1 MIREIGVREAQARA
15 ERERGSAKP
24 PTMSAAVIIAGSFLF
39 LGATAVSLF
48 AKCPVSDGETV
59 VVRAPAGDLQVDT
72 SARDFSVDV
81 QVDTNLVQVQETCGK
96 ETVEFTGNAPDPSQ
110 IRSAVIWRIV
120 TPKNVKLDL
129 VTMTGNISIADT
141 EADAVLRTA
150 GGSITT
156 GQIKGKAALIT
167 QGGSVKA
174 GNVGG
179 DAEIRSQGGTLE
191 VGDVGGNAE
200 FHTTA
205 GQIRAGTIAGSV
217 TAEGG
222 RAIFIIKG
230 GDVKATT
237 NAGDISIGDA
247 DRINAK
253 TTGGTITSRRVRGP
267 FQGHTDSGDI
277 RLDSAA
283 AWVEASTGSGNIVV
297 HVIPENIDGD
307 LHMDLQ
313 AGIGDVTVYVPP
325 RIKAT
330 IDATVQR
337 PAFQAQQIISD
348 FPMSGIAPGRPV
360 RGLIPNNRFFSPTH
374 SQSLLNGGGNQIT
387 LHTSLGK
394 ITIRRQ

>member
-1 MIREIGVREAQARA
+1 MIREIGVVG
-15 ERERGSAKP
+15 GS
-24 PTMSAAVIIAGSFLF
+24 VLF
-39 LGATAVSLF
+39 LVATALSLF
-48 AKCPVSDGETV
+48 AKCPVSEGETV

-72 SARDFSVDV
+72 STRDSSVDV

-96 ETVEFTGNAPDPSQ
+96 EIVEYTGNAPDPNQ
-110 IRSAVIWRIV
+110 IRSAIIWRIV
-120 TPKNVKLDL
+120 TPKNVNLDL
-129 VTMTGNISIADT
+129 VTMTGNISITDT

-156 GQIKGKAALIT
+156 GQIKGRAALIT

-191 VGDVGGNAE
+191 IGDVGGNAE

-205 GQIRAGTIAGSV
+205 GQIRAGSIAGSV

-222 RAIFIIKG
+222 RAIFIIKA

-247 DRINAK
+247 GRINAK
-253 TTGGTITSRRVRGP
+253 TVGGTITSRRVRGP
-267 FQGHTDSGDI
+267 FQGHTESGDI
-277 RLDSAA
+277 RLDNAA

-313 AGIGDVTVYVPP
+313 AGIGDVTIYIPP

-330 IDATVQR
+330 VDATVQR

-360 RGLIPNNRFFSPTH
+360 RGLIPNSRFFSPTH

>member
-1 MIREIGVREAQARA
+1 MIRGIGVREAQARQ
-15 ERERGSAKP
+15 
-24 PTMSAAVIIAGSFLF
+24 SAALIIGGSLLLLVI
-39 LGATAVSLF
+39 TASTLS
-48 AKCPVSDGETV
+48 AKCPVSDGATLI
-59 VVRAPAGDLQVDT
+59 VRAPAGDLQVDT
-72 SARDFSVDV
+72 TARDAFVDV
-81 QVDTNLVQVQETCGK
+81 QVENNLVQVQETCGK
-96 ETVEFTGNAPDPSQ
+96 QIVEFIGTAPDISQ
-110 IRSAVIWRIV
+110 IRGPITWRIV
-120 TPKNVKLDL
+120 TPKNVNLDL
-129 VTMTGNISIADT
+129 VTVAGNINVSDT
-141 EADAVLRTA
+141 DANAVLRTG

-156 GQIKGKAALIT
+156 GQIKGKAAIVT
-167 QGGSVKA
+167 QGGFVKA
-174 GNVGG
+174 GSIGG
-179 DAEIRSQGGTLE
+179 DAELRSQGGTLE
-191 VGDVGGNAE
+191 IGDVGGNAE

-222 RAIFIIKG
+222 RAIFIIKA

-247 DRINAK
+247 ERINAK
-253 TTGGTITSRRVRGP
+253 TAGGTITSRHVRGP
-267 FQGHTDSGDI
+267 FQGHTESGDI
-277 RLDSAA
+277 RLDNAA
-283 AWVEASTGSGNIVV
+283 AWVEASTGAGNIVV
-297 HVIPENIDGD
+297 HVIPDNIDGD

-313 AGIGDVTVYVPP
+313 AGIGDVTIYVPP
-325 RIKAT
+325 RLKAT

-374 SQSLLNGGGNQIT
+374 SQSLLNGGGNQII

>member
-1 MIREIGVREAQARA
+1 MIRGTAL
-15 ERERGSAKP
+15 
-24 PTMSAAVIIAGSFLF
+24 IIAGSL
-39 LGATAVSLF
+39 LLLIASAASLF
-48 AKCPVSDGETV
+48 AKCSVSDGETL
-59 VVRAPAGDLQVDT
+59 VVRAPAGDLQVET
-72 SARDFSVDV
+72 TARDSSVDV
-81 QVDTNLVQVQETCGK
+81 QVDNNVIQVQETCGK
-96 ETVEFTGNAPDPSQ
+96 ETVEFTSNAPSAAQ
-110 IRSAVIWRIV
+110 IRGPITWRIV
-120 TPKNVKLDL
+120 TPKNINLDL
-129 VTMTGNISIADT
+129 VTTTGNINVADT
-141 EADAVLRTA
+141 DGNAVLRTA

-156 GQIKGKAALIT
+156 GKIKGKAAIIT
-167 QGGSVKA
+167 LGGFVKA
-174 GNVGG
+174 GNIGS

-191 VGDVGGNAE
+191 VGDIGGNAE

-222 RAIFIIKG
+222 RAIFIIKA

-237 NAGDISIGDA
+237 AGDISIGDA

-253 TTGGTITSRRVRGP
+253 TAGGTITSRRVRGP
-267 FQGHTDSGDI
+267 FQGHTESGDI

-297 HVIPENIDGD
+297 HVIPDNIDGD

-313 AGIGDVTVYVPP
+313 AGIGDVTIYVPQ
-325 RIKAT
+325 RLKAT

-348 FPMSGIAPGRPV
+348 FPMNGIAPGRPV
-360 RGLIPNNRFFSPTH
+360 RGLIPNNRFFSPMH
-374 SQSLLNGGGNQIT
+374 SQSLLNGGGNQIV

>member
-1 MIREIGVREAQARA
+1 MIRGIGVV
-15 ERERGSAKP
+15 G
-24 PTMSAAVIIAGSFLF
+24 GSFLF
-39 LGATAVSLF
+39 VAATAVSLL
-48 AKCPVSDGETV
+48 AKCPISDGETV

-72 SARDFSVDV
+72 SARDSSVDV
-81 QVDTNLVQVQETCGK
+81 HVDTNVIQVQETCGK

-110 IRSAVIWRIV
+110 IRSAIIWRIV
-120 TPKNVKLDL
+120 TPKNVNLDL

-156 GQIKGKAALIT
+156 GQVKGKAALIT

-191 VGDVGGNAE
+191 VGDIGGNAE

-205 GQIRAGTIAGSV
+205 GQIRAGSIAGSV

-222 RAIFIIKG
+222 RAIFIIKA

-237 NAGDISIGDA
+237 NGGDISIGDA

-253 TTGGTITSRRVRGP
+253 TLGGTITSRRVRGP

-313 AGIGDVTVYVPP
+313 AGIGDVTIYIPP

-330 IDATVQR
+330 VDATVQR

-394 ITIRRQ
+394 IIIHRQ